1 VYSNLQAVANEQSA
15 ETERRAG
22 EMHALL
28 YFARMEE
35 ILENGVPQF
44 LQQFLR
50 RLNDLGRR
58 IASDFLVPPA
68 EA

>member
-1 VYSNLQAVANEQSA
+1 
-15 ETERRAG
+15 
-22 EMHALL
+22 MHASL

-35 ILENGVPQF
+35 ILELGLPHFLEQF
-44 LQQFLR
+44 LAK
-50 RLNDLGRR
+50 LNDLGTR